1 MKKLVPLITPL
12 VIAAFLGMTCRQV
25 SAGGAPV
32 ATNVAVFCVTSGQKV
47 QMVNIDLSTATTNA
61 VTGQLE
67 IYQTVEIDTDGDRIE
82 NIYAYDTN
90 AVASINTKGNKG
102 LFLTETYDAAGAT
115 NVVPATVSYKNLGIT
130 EDPNYTYTNTGYAFK
145 SGPTQNVVA
154 QPVKGCI
161 MWVIGILVLVIG
173 AIIVYLLIKTCKKCL
188 GDNNENNNT

>member
-1 MKKLVPLITPL
+1 MKKLIPLLTPL

-47 QMVNIDLSTATTNA
+47 QMVNIDLSKATTNV

-82 NIYAYDTN
+82 SIYAYDTN
-90 AVASINTKGNKG
+90 AVASINTEGNKG
-102 LFLTETYDAAGAT
+102 LFLTETYADGQT
-115 NVVPATVSYKNLGIT
+115 NVVPATVTYKDLGIT
-130 EDPNYTYTNTGYAFK
+130 TNANYTYTNTGYTFK

-154 QPVKGCI
+154 QPKACI

-173 AIIVYLLIKTCKKCL
+173 AIVVYLLIKTCKKCL
-188 GDNNENNNT
+188 NK